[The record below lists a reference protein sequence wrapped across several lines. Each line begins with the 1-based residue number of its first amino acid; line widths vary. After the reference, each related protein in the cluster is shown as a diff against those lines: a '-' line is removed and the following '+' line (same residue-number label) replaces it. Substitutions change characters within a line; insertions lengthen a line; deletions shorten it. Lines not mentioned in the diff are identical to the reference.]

1 MSSQNRN
8 FSRLLNMPMILRVIG
23 MLLIVE
29 STFMLIPLVT
39 TIIYEEEDFYAFLIT
54 YCVTLVTGVLLTT
67 AIRPA
72 RSDFGKR
79 GGYLLTVM
87 TWVLFTLFGMI
98 PYLISSTPQPFNVA
112 FFETMS
118 GFTTTG
124 ATVLPSVE
132 ILSHGLLI
140 WRCLTQ
146 WMGGMGIILFTI
158 AVLPML
164 SSSGGLQ
171 LFNAEVT
178 GITHEKLRPRIGQ
191 TAKGLWFVYIIL
203 TASMC
208 TALCFGP
215 MDFFDSLCHSFSGMA
230 TGGFS
235 TRDAGIEAFG
245 GHYNKIVFS
254 IFLFISGTNFSLI
267 YRTAR
272 IDRHALFGDETF
284 RTYIGVVIVAFILM
298 FVSIS
303 ALNPS
308 TPTVD
313 VTVNTLFHTVSTASG
328 TGHLIDGYQKWGAF
342 AMTITFILMFFGAC
356 AGSTTG
362 AVKLDRIIC
371 LAKNCRNEIIRAIR
385 PNRVMTVRLNKKVMS
400 PQVVNK
406 VIIFICLFALS
417 TIVGGLVLT
426 AMGVPLIDSVFSAFS
441 CITNLGF
448 GAGITGYGA
457 GGYEIIPDAGKW
469 VLALLMLIGRLEIF
483 TILVLFTPSFWKK

>member
-1 MSSQNRN
+1 M
-8 FSRLLNMPMILRVIG
+8 FSRNRKSARLFNIPMIFRVIG
-23 MLLIVE
+23 FLLTIE
-29 STFMLIPLVT
+29 SAFMLIPLVT
-39 TIIYEEEDFYAFLIT
+39 TIIYEEEDFWAFLIT
-54 YCVTLVTGVLLTT
+54 FCVTLAAGVLLTT

-87 TWVLFTLFGMI
+87 TWILFTLFGMI
-98 PYLISSTPQPFNVA
+98 PYLISSTPQHFNVA
-112 FFETMS
+112 FFETIS

-132 ILSHGLLI
+132 VLSHGLLI

-203 TASMC
+203 TAAMC
-208 TALCFGP
+208 ITLCCGP

-267 YRTAR
+267 YRTVR
-272 IDRHALFGDETF
+272 LNRRALFADETF
-284 RTYIGVVIVAFILM
+284 RTYICVVVVAFIAS
-298 FVSIS
+298 FISIS
-303 ALNPS
+303 YLNPS
-308 TPTVD
+308 TPFVD
-313 VTVNTLFHTVSTASG
+313 CQYTFPHRFHCVGNWT
-328 TGHLIDGYQKWGAF
+328 
-342 AMTITFILMFFGAC
+342 
-356 AGSTTG
+356 
-362 AVKLDRIIC
+362 
-371 LAKNCRNEIIRAIR
+371 
-385 PNRVMTVRLNKKVMS
+385 PNRWISELGSVCDDYHIYPDVLRRVRRFDYRS
-400 PQVVNK
+400 
-406 VIIFICLFALS
+406 S
-417 TIVGGLVLT
+417 
-426 AMGVPLIDSVFSAFS
+426 
-441 CITNLGF
+441 
-448 GAGITGYGA
+448 
-457 GGYEIIPDAGKW
+457 
-469 VLALLMLIGRLEIF
+469 
-483 TILVLFTPSFWKK
+483 